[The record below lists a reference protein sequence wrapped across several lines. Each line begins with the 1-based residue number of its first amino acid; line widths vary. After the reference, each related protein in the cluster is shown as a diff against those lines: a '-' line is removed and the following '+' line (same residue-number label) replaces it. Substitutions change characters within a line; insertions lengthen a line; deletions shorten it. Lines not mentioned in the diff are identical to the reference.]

1 MLDRTRFFAG
11 QPQSIWK
18 AAAPDLTFKPL
29 RNDVE
34 ADVAIVGGGITG
46 VLCAWLLSEAKLK
59 VVLLEALRIGE
70 GSTGNSTGNLYAVVG
85 SPAPLLRDKALAGR
99 VVRTRAAAIDLIE
112 SIAQEQHIE
121 CGFIRAPWTLFSPPG
136 QEPAELDPYRELAE
150 AGGLR
155 ALDARGDMPMPA
167 RAAIRIEQQ
176 AQFNPLAFTKILA
189 MRCQAAGCSV
199 FEQSPVLG
207 IEPGEVCT
215 LATATGSIRARWV
228 ILATHTPKG
237 VLKIQTLL
245 APYREH
251 GIAVTLKDRMLPTGI
266 FWSAGESHHSLR
278 SCEFGGRA
286 HLIVVGETHK
296 TGQGETEEHFRNLM
310 SYAEAQFPV
319 DSPRYRWSAQAY
331 AAADGM
337 PYIGESALGENVLL
351 ATGFAADGLTYAG
364 VAAPILA
371 DAVCGRRNETAPL
384 FASGRFAPRSSA
396 KRFLR
401 ENLNVARQFL
411 KDLPGRVDA
420 DSFSDIGRGEGKTV
434 SAGGEKLA
442 AYRDLGGGLHVVSAV
457 CTHMRC
463 VVAWNAADA
472 SWDCPCH
479 GSRFTVDGAV
489 IEGPALS
496 ALPARDKGER

>member
-18 AAAPDLTFKPL
+18 AAGPDLTFKPL

-46 VLCAWLLSEAKLK
+46 VLCAWLLSQAKLK
-59 VVLLEALRIGE
+59 VVLLEALRVGE

-85 SPAPLLRDKALAGR
+85 SPAPLLRDKELAAG
-99 VVRTRAAAIDLIE
+99 VVQARAAAVDLIE
-112 SIAQEQHIE
+112 SIVREQHIE
-121 CGFIRAPWTLFSPPG
+121 CDFIRAPWTLFSPPG
-136 QEPAELDPYRELAE
+136 QKHEDLEPYRALAE

-155 ALDARGDMPMPA
+155 VRDAREDMPMPA
-167 RAAIRIEQQ
+167 QAAIRIEQQ
-176 AQFNPLAFTKILA
+176 AQINPLAFTKILA
-189 MRCQAAGCSV
+189 MRCQSAGCAIY
-199 FEQSPVLG
+199 EQSPVLG

-251 GIAVTLKDRMLPTGI
+251 GIAVTLKDRMLPPGI
-266 FWSAGESHHSLR
+266 FWSAGETHHSLR
-278 SCEFGGRA
+278 RYEFAGRA
-286 HLIVVGETHK
+286 HLVVVGETHK
-296 TGQGETEEHFRNLM
+296 TGQGETEEHFRSLM
-310 SYAEAQFPV
+310 GYAEAQFPV

-331 AAADGM
+331 AAADGV
-337 PYIGESALGENVLL
+337 PYIGQSAHGENVLL

-371 DAVCGRRNETAPL
+371 DIVRKRSNETARL
-384 FASGRFAPRSSA
+384 FAAGRFAPRSSA

-401 ENLNVARQFL
+401 ENLNVAGQYLRDF
-411 KDLPGRVDA
+411 PGSTDA
-420 DSFSDIGRGEGKTV
+420 ESFEEVGRGEGKTV
-434 SAGGEKLA
+434 SVRGEKHA
-442 AYRDLGGGLHVVSAV
+442 VYRDYDGALHVVSAV
-457 CTHMRC
+457 CTHMQC

-496 ALPARDKGER
+496 ALPTRDKRER